1 MNKEEYEAKKNE
13 YLEIM
18 KDMTK
23 EEKIK
28 YLLDCKF
35 MIAMIDTWDSD
46 DKLADK
52 VVFDLLKELG
62 AKNE

>member
-1 MNKEEYEAKKNE
+1 MNKEEYEEKKNE

-28 YLLDCKF
+28 YLKDCDF
-35 MIAMIDTWDSD
+35 MISMIDMQDYY
-46 DKLADK
+46 DKLAHR
-52 VVFDLLKELG
+52 VIICLLNELG
-62 AKNE
+62 E